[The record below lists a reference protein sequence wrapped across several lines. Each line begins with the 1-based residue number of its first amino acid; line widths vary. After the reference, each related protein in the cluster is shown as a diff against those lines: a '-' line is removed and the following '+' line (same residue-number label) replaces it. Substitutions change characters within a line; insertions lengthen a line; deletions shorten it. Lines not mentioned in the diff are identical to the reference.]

1 MSGGLFAAVQMLL
14 FIILGFFIPSSSG
27 LATLSMP
34 IMAPLADT
42 VGLSREIVVTAYN
55 WGQGWMAF
63 ITPTGLILAT
73 LELADTTYDNWLK
86 FILPLMAII
95 GIFAVAMLVLRA
107 AII

>member
-1 MSGGLFAAVQMLL
+1 
-14 FIILGFFIPSSSG
+14 LGFFIPSSSG

-42 VGLSREIVVTAYN
+42 VGLPREIVVTAYN

-73 LELADTTYDNWLK
+73 LELVDVTYNKWLK
-86 FILPLMAII
+86 FIIPLMVIT
-95 GIFAVAMLVLRA
+95 GIFSILMLILRTV
-107 AII
+107 IL